1 MRQQLKKPADAA
13 LDGSFQQAAPVQAK
27 SQRPG
32 SFRGQGYKPAMARH
46 SLGGI
51 AVDHEASDSESPE
64 HRPNRTGLP
73 DRIKH
78 GVEALSGVSLDDVT
92 VYYNSSMP
100 ERVHALAYA
109 QGTEIHLGPG
119 QERHLPEET
128 WHLTQQKQGRVRPTM
143 KLNGF
148 GINDDRLLEA
158 EAERMGDRAQSN
170 ALSHGVMPKV
180 ESGSQ
185 GMIQRMAAASP
196 PIMAGA
202 EVVQRRLEIIDQKE
216 YFEKEADAEKY
227 LKAKYEEILEA
238 EAQKKNLTSPRLMI
252 LDEQQRLKETAK
264 VADDKRYVYPFQTLK
279 DAMEY
284 IASGKNLSIQKYDL
298 QPHKTPPRETDDG
311 SPWGFALYKSAP
323 PPTNIEVPQSP
334 TDTYFPSNR
343 AAPTPF
349 HIDLFSD
356 IKERR
361 DEIGTWAK
369 GSTKSHLGNNHYAY
383 NLQIYYRLEELEDFV
398 DQKGET
404 SFVRKQP
411 EKVRTQTRPSPYYTS
426 KKDRP
431 PQKKGDKPV
440 NMEKDIRD
448 ELEHLH
454 QNYDRD
460 EFQKTSLF
468 AENKGVRTKNPGF
481 YKSANVGQISSLYFH
496 SEVQAASDKDGA
508 REVAGQAVTKLVDKA
523 KAKIAGKK
531 GYNLVVMAGII
542 TGYSE
547 NRTVC
552 GNACKP
558 ALADLSSVI
567 AEKMT
572 NELHQQRNANQT
584 AGLYIRRSSEFRVSA
599 HVGAE
604 RTFQGLETGAQ
615 VKSGTLTKLP
625 HNMVVE
631 YQPLG
636 PPP

>member
-1 MRQQLKKPADAA
+1 
-13 LDGSFQQAAPVQAK
+13 
-27 SQRPG
+27 
-32 SFRGQGYKPAMARH
+32 MARY

-51 AVDHEASDSESPE
+51 AVDPEASDSESLA

-73 DRIKH
+73 ERIKH
-78 GVEALSGVSLDDVT
+78 GVESLSGVSLDDVT
-92 VYYNSSMP
+92 VYYNSSRPARMQ
-100 ERVHALAYA
+100 ALAYA
-109 QGTEIHLGPG
+109 QGTDIHVGPG
-119 QERHLPEET
+119 QEQHLPEET
-128 WHLTQQKQGRVRPTM
+128 WHVTQQKQGRVRPTM

-158 EAERMGDRAQSN
+158 EAELMGDRAQSN
-170 ALSHGVMPKV
+170 AFNHGFTPKV

-196 PIMAGA
+196 PILTGA
-202 EVVQRRLEIIDQKE
+202 DRSTAHQGTVVQRRVEIIDVKQHLE
-216 YFEKEADAEKY
+216 NEADAEKY
-227 LKAKYEEILEA
+227 LKDEYEKILKA
-238 EAQKKNLTSPRLMI
+238 EAQKNNLTSPRSMNSV
-252 LDEQQRLKETAK
+252 EQKRLKEITK
-264 VADDKRYVYPFQTLK
+264 VADDKRYVYPFKTLK
-279 DAMEY
+279 DAIDY
-284 IASGKNLSIQKYDL
+284 IESGKNLNIQKYDL
-298 QPHKTPPRETDDG
+298 EPYKTPPRETDDS
-311 SPWGFALYKSAP
+311 SPWGFSLYKTAL
-323 PPTNIEVPQSP
+323 PPTKIEVPQSP
-334 TDTYFPSNR
+334 TDTHFPSNSD
-343 AAPTPF
+343 APTPF
-349 HIDLFSD
+349 HIDLLSD

-383 NLQIYYRLEELEDFV
+383 KLQIYYRLEELEDLK

-404 SFVRKQP
+404 SFVRKRP
-411 EKVRTQTRPSPYYTS
+411 ESVRTQMRPSPYYTS

-440 NMEKDIRD
+440 SMEQDIRH

-481 YKSANVGQISSLYFH
+481 YQSAKVGQISSLYFH

-508 REVAGQAVTKLVDKA
+508 REVAGQAVTELVDQA
-523 KAKIAGKK
+523 KAEIAGKK
-531 GYNLVVMAGII
+531 GGNYNLVVMAGII

-567 AEKMT
+567 AEEMT
-572 NELHQQRNANQT
+572 NELHQQRDAHQT
-584 AGLYIRRSSEFRVSA
+584 TGLYIRRSSKFSVSA

-615 VKSGTLTKLP
+615 VKSGTLINLP